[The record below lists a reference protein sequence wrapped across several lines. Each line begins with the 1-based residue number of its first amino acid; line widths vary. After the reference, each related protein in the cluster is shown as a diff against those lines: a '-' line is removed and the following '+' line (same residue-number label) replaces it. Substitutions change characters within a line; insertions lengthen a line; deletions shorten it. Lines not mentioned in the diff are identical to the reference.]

1 MQIKVNCKFDHSK
14 HLQQNNN
21 KLYLLFK
28 EDFFR
33 GI

>member
-21 KLYLLFK
+21 KLLFK